1 MRPGRKVLGRAGR
14 DGTPGPAPVPEVR
27 RGGGGAVGLPRP
39 RPVPVPG
46 GGAGGGGADAEP
58 RRGQRR
64 YRPGSRGGGG
74 EPPVLG
80 VPAGSGGTG
89 GRRPGAPQRSPYR
102 PGPVAARGG
111 VSRSRVAPGAVR
123 GSPSPPPCAGP
134 SAARGGGGGVGPVF
148 AVSFSAP
155 APALCS
161 VPGDSSRSGQLRP
174 LPALRRGGSG
184 RGGGAR
190 PSGAWV
196 WPPGLAG
203 CCCGAALWPGLRFT
217 PGETSLPAPRGRLP
231 FWEVKRCWRD
241 PRLLQP
247 KMLLHPG
254 RGNGDQPL
262 PASGASC
269 PLQPRP
275 QAGRGGMWA

>member
-1 MRPGRKVLGRAGR
+1 MLS
-14 DGTPGPAPVPEVR
+14 
-27 RGGGGAVGLPRP
+27 
-39 RPVPVPG
+39 PG
-46 GGAGGGGADAEP
+46 GGSAVTGRGAGAEGGSRRCSACPRAAAAPGGAGPGLRSGALTGPARSPLGAACLGPVSPPGRCEAP
-58 RRGQRR
+58 RAP
-64 YRPGSRGGGG
+64 RPALA
-74 EPPVLG
+74 P
-80 VPAGSGGTG
+80 
-89 GRRPGAPQRSPYR
+89 RRPG
-102 PGPVAARGG
+102 GE
-111 VSRSRVAPGAVR
+111 
-123 GSPSPPPCAGP
+123 
-134 SAARGGGGGVGPVF
+134 GGGVGPVF

-174 LPALRRGGSG
+174 LPALRRGGSA